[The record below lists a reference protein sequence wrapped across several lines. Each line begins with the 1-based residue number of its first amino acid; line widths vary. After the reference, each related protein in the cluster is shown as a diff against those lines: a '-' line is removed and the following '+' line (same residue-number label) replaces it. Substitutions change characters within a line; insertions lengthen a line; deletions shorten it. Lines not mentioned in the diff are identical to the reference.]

1 MVDCGG
7 STDSL
12 AADTAAETLLSQGV
26 SKIDALILTH
36 YDRDHAGGVSNLL
49 TRIDAEMLVL
59 PPVYSDHSLDARQI
73 LYASEDLVLTSG
85 ETEIRIF
92 ASAIPG
98 NNNES
103 SLCVLF
109 DTKNCDILVT
119 GDRDGFGERSLL
131 RNASLPDVDV
141 LVAGHHGSKH
151 ATCEELLAVT
161 RPEIVC
167 ISAGKDNLFGHPAP
181 ELLGRLEKNG
191 CSVYRT
197 DLQGDITIR
206 R

>member
-1 MVDCGG
+1 M
-7 STDSL
+7 
-12 AADTAAETLLSQGV
+12 ETQL
-26 SKIDALILTH
+26 LILP
-36 YDRDHAGGVSNLL
+36 
-49 TRIDAEMLVL
+49 E
-59 PPVYSDHSLDARQI
+59 VYSDLPYYTDAAMMCVTRQTEI
-73 LYASEDLVLTSG
+73 AFG
-85 ETEIRIF
+85 ETTISLYPADF
-92 ASAIPG
+92 PG
-98 NNNES
+98 NSNEK

-109 DTKNCDILVT
+109 DTKKCDILVT
-119 GDRDGFGERSLL
+119 GDRDDFGERSLL

-167 ISAGKDNLFGHPAP
+167 ISAGKDNLFGHPAT
-181 ELLGRLEKNG
+181 ELLGRLEKYG